1 MFCNSRNRWDL
12 FSSCSSDDV
21 QLQRQ
26 HCLSQWLDTC
36 MLHPLTQ
43 AHTIFHRL
51 SIYEK
56 QRFCICICK
65 SRNTIIQG
73 ATVAALSSPSIGHMF
88 HPVNVYYL
96 SLMCPSKKPHDAT
109 LSKAIYLVIKATSNT
124 VYIQLLTQLTLISHR
139 EKTLAVFIFQSQVSG
154 CFTSPQRCSSPHWGR
169 NCFLLFNLHLS
180 PHLLICQ
187 LDLKT
192 LKKNPERFYIS
203 QQKQVILRR
212 RK

>member
-21 QLQRQ
+21 QLQWR

-109 LSKAIYLVIKATSNT
+109 LSKAIYFVFGHKSNIRYSCT
-124 VYIQLLTQLTLISHR
+124 YSYLLNWHLFLIEKKHWQFLFSKVKFQGVSHR
-139 EKTLAVFIFQSQVSG
+139 PRGVQAPTEAGIVS
-154 CFTSPQRCSSPHWGR
+154 CCSIYTFLHICSSASW
-169 NCFLLFNLHLS
+169 
-180 PHLLICQ
+180 
-187 LDLKT
+187 T
-192 LKKNPERFYIS
+192 
-203 QQKQVILRR
+203 
-212 RK
+212 